1 MTTQQNPP
9 EEEKVEVPEV
19 QAAFA
24 KLVKKFHITGFKD
37 GLAETI
43 AEVISYAGGEI
54 VFEDPAT

>member
-1 MTTQQNPP
+1 MSAQQNPP
-9 EEEKVEVPEV
+9 EEKKSQVPQV
-19 QAAFA
+19 QGAFA
-24 KLVKKFHITGFKD
+24 SLLKKFRIGTKD